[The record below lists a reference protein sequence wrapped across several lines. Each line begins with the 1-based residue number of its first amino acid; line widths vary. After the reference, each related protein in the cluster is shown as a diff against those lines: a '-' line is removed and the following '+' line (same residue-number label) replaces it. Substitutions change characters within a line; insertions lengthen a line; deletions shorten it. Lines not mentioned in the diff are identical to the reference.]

1 MEGLSE
7 STVRGRIVRREED
20 EMRFKETGDID
31 DKKRPGTPRPTIG
44 FKLIIGSFCDKTYN
58 IIRVRPRLTSSSSW
72 AIVIEVHIII
82 YPTLLVQR
90 CIRHTVYDTA
100 FM

>member
-72 AIVIEVHIII
+72 AIV
-82 YPTLLVQR
+82 
-90 CIRHTVYDTA
+90 D
-100 FM
+100 